1 MRLKLLGFGAFS
13 PPRKNTFRY
22 LVIPFNLSARGRNK
36 SPLLRAH
43 VGKRRYPLS
52 GDKNVQKFPRLLL
65 DFSSARPLRKTEF
78 LEERPNFAAGLKLSA
93 KTSFM
98 LRVFQA
104 RRQIRLTLRL
114 SRVRKPEHKRSRVHP
129 SVKGQKTR
137 SVADCNFVNQ
147 SSMR

>member
-1 MRLKLLGFGAFS
+1 MGFGAFP
-13 PPRKNTFRY
+13 PPRK
-22 LVIPFNLSARGRNK
+22 IPFDIWS
-36 SPLLRAH
+36 SPLISQRG
-43 VGKRRYPLS
+43 VGISHPSSAQVKRRRYPLS

-78 LEERPNFAAGLKLSA
+78 LEEGPNFAAGLKL
-93 KTSFM
+93 TSFM